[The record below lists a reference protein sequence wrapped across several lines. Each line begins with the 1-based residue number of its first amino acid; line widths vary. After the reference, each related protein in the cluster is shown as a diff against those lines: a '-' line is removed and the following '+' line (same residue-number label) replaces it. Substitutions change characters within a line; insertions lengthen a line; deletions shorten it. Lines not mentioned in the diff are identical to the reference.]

1 MKNTKLRS
9 PMNSIRC
16 LLRPRGKHAFLRQLP
31 AHARILDV
39 GCGNNSPFVVKTIL
53 PHCHYTGVD
62 IGDHNQTK
70 PNVADEYLLTNP
82 EDFARRISLFVAC
95 FDAVI
100 SAHNLEHCLDR
111 VATLEAM
118 LNSVKPGGL
127 LYLSFPSEGSVH
139 LPSRTKGGALNY
151 FDDDTHL
158 HAPPDYRQTI
168 EKIEQAG
175 FSIRFCAQEYRPFVL
190 SLVGLVQ
197 EPLSRLRNRVM
208 QGTWALYGFE
218 SIAWARRDRQP
229 GTAVATKPA

>member
-53 PHCHYTGVD
+53 PLCHYTGVD

-70 PNVADEYLLTNP
+70 PNVADEYLLTSP

-100 SAHNLEHCLDR
+100 SAHNLE
-111 VATLEAM
+111 
-118 LNSVKPGGL
+118 
-127 LYLSFPSEGSVH
+127 
-139 LPSRTKGGALNY
+139 
-151 FDDDTHL
+151 
-158 HAPPDYRQTI
+158 PP
-168 EKIEQAG
+168 
-175 FSIRFCAQEYRPFVL
+175 L
-190 SLVGLVQ
+190 SLAEQGHAGNMGAVWIRVHRVGAQGPSTGNRGGDQASLSSRATANRFVSTSSSRRTSACSRRAANSLTLVD
-197 EPLSRLRNRVM
+197 
-208 QGTWALYGFE
+208 T
-218 SIAWARRDRQP
+218 
-229 GTAVATKPA
+229 